1 MFDLRLSFP
10 SSKLLLYRIVQES
23 SRKFLSG
30 DSAIFSLEA
39 VKYASCSSLHLHLV
53 GIWWVICRL
62 LLETLCGPRV
72 LGSWFGV
79 RMQRTYFLFT
89 LKKQMYRFVFYV
101 TAVLT
106 KHLIC
111 KSFLRVFHPTP
122 EGPTKAQK
130 KAAAITIQRFVP
142 FFVHGLCLFIDL
154 ASRTWFPYSVT
165 LLQLFFQIGHFWVP
179 KTLTFEMRPRAP
191 PFLWKWV
198 LFGWKWKFISKSKA
212 EHLTSFWYS
221 GPGEPGNGL
230 FATLEARGKLGRV
243 NLRKDF
249 WDCH

>member
-1 MFDLRLSFP
+1 
-10 SSKLLLYRIVQES
+10 
-23 SRKFLSG
+23 
-30 DSAIFSLEA
+30 
-39 VKYASCSSLHLHLV
+39 
-53 GIWWVICRL
+53 
-62 LLETLCGPRV
+62 
-72 LGSWFGV
+72 
-79 RMQRTYFLFT
+79 
-89 LKKQMYRFVFYV
+89 MYRFVFYV

-106 KHLIC
+106 KHLIF

-142 FFVHGLCLFIDL
+142 FFVHWLCLFIKL

-165 LLQLFFQIGHFWVP
+165 LLQLFFLDVFYIRNLDLDRKRSCQIGHFWVP
-179 KTLTFEMRPRAP
+179 KTLTFEMRPSAP

-198 LFGWKWKFISKSKA
+198 LFGWKWKFISKSKV
-212 EHLTSFWYS
+212 EHLTSFWYR

>member
-1 MFDLRLSFP
+1 
-10 SSKLLLYRIVQES
+10 
-23 SRKFLSG
+23 
-30 DSAIFSLEA
+30 
-39 VKYASCSSLHLHLV
+39 
-53 GIWWVICRL
+53 
-62 LLETLCGPRV
+62 
-72 LGSWFGV
+72 
-79 RMQRTYFLFT
+79 
-89 LKKQMYRFVFYV
+89 MYRFVFYV

-106 KHLIC
+106 KHLIF

-142 FFVHGLCLFIDL
+142 FFCSLTLFVHWISLEDLISLFCYITSVVFSSVFFTYL
-154 ASRTWFPYSVT
+154 AWFRSQKKLPNRP
-165 LLQLFFQIGHFWVP
+165 LLSSKNPHFRNEAKCTAFLMKMSFIWV
-179 KTLTFEMRPRAP
+179 
-191 PFLWKWV
+191 
-198 LFGWKWKFISKSKA
+198 KWKFISKSKA
-212 EHLTSFWYS
+212 EHLTSFWYR